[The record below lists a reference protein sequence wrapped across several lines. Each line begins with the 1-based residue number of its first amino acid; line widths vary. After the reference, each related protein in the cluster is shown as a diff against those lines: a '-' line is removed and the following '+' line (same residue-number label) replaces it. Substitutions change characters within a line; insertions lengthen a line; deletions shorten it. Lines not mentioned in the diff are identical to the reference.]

1 MATLT
6 KKLRAG
12 LALLAGVM
20 PEAASKIYE
29 KVGGDTLLAEGVTH
43 LKDGTAID
51 RYRTY
56 RRATMQGAVNH
67 ERRLCRAYERE
78 GRDGILTYCQQYIEP
93 EHFATFSAQLSE
105 LVPA

>member
-6 KKLRAG
+6 KKLRTG

-20 PEAASKIYE
+20 PEAASKIFE
-29 KVGGDTLLAEGVTH
+29 KVTGETLLAEGVTK
-43 LKDGTAID
+43 LADGTPIQ
-51 RYRTY
+51 RFRMY

-67 ERRLCRAYERE
+67 ERRLLKAFELE
-78 GRDGILTYCQQYIEP
+78 GRAGVLAYCQKYIEP
-93 EHFATFSAQLSE
+93 EHFGSFAAKLAE